1 MGTDTRG
8 LFVISWTQ
16 TETDGLAAAPLDVLD
31 VGAHWRWTGQAVRLD
46 GTGTRLRLEAAEG
59 AAEMR
64 ARAARMVRR
73 LLGEALQAAPPESE
87 PTDPGLEPPERGFTL
102 TDGRHAYVATLI
114 EDALSGARLVLF
126 ADGMPPPGT
135 DTWVLRQA
143 LGSARRATAP
153 AAQGGLIC
161 FTPGTMLA
169 TPGGRTRI
177 EDLRPGDRIL
187 TRDAGPQEIVWTGQ
201 RRMTGAR
208 LHAMPELRP
217 IRFRG
222 DALGQGRPDAELLVS
237 PRHRMLVRHAS
248 AQDLFNATEVLV
260 AARDLVNGRSITV
273 DHGLRDVTYVH
284 VLLEQHHVVWAN
296 GLETESFHPAQTDL
310 ALIDPAQRADLLA
323 RMPGLATDPF
333 SYGAEARRALNTPE
347 AAILRHE
354 MA

>member
-46 GTGTRLRLEAAEG
+46 GAGTRLRLEGAEG

-73 LLGEALQAAPPESE
+73 LLGEALQAPAAADDRQ
-87 PTDPGLEPPERGFTL
+87 DPALEPPERGFTL
-102 TDGRHAYVATLI
+102 TDGRSAYAATLI
-114 EDALSGARLVLF
+114 DDALTGARLVMF

-135 DTWVLRQA
+135 DTWVLRQS
-143 LGSARRATAP
+143 LGAARQG
-153 AAQGGLIC
+153 AAAVPQGGLIC

-169 TPGGRTRI
+169 TPAGRARI
-177 EDLRPGDRIL
+177 EDLRPGDRVL
-187 TRDAGPQEIVWTGQ
+187 TRDGGAQPIVWTGQ

-222 DALGQGRPDAELLVS
+222 DALGQGRPDAELVVS
-237 PRHRMLVRHAS
+237 PRHRMLVRS
-248 AQDLFNATEVLV
+248 APARDLFNETEILV
-260 AARDLVNGRSITV
+260 SARDLVNGHSITV

-284 VLLEQHHVVWAN
+284 VMLEHHHVVWAN
-296 GLETESFHPAQTDL
+296 GLETESFHPAQADL
-310 ALIDPAQRADLLA
+310 ALIEPAQRADLLA
-323 RMPGLATDPF
+323 LMPELAANPF
-333 SYGAEARRALNTPE
+333 SYGIEARRALTPPE